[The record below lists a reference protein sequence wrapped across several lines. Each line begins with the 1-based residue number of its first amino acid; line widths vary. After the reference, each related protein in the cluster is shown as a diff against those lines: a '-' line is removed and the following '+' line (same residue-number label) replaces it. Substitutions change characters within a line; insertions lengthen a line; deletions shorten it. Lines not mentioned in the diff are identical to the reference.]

1 MKIDISELEME
12 ERTLGVPR
20 KFIHDADKEDVTPI
34 KEVKITTDISE
45 LELEERTVGVPRK
58 FVPDAQKEAVAAVKE
73 VNITTD
79 ISDLELEERTISSQ
93 RRFVLDAHMEKVTPL
108 DGRMFA
114 ASEQKKG
121 RPKEASQAKNSGC
134 CVALLIVGAS
144 VLLSVWSYPE
154 ASNPLESMSETPPR
168 ASLSACW
175 RNSRVLADELFYHFS
190 KCTHSLW

>member
-12 ERTLGVPR
+12 ERTIGVPR
-20 KFIHDADKEDVTPI
+20 KLIHDADKAEATPSR
-34 KEVKITTDISE
+34 EVKITTDISE

-58 FVPDAQKEAVAAVKE
+58 VVPDAHKEEVATVKEA
-73 VNITTD
+73 NITSD

-121 RPKEASQAKNSGC
+121 KPKGTSQTKNSGC
-134 CVALLIVGAS
+134 GLAFLIVGAS
-144 VLLSVWSYPE
+144 VLLSLWSI
-154 ASNPLESMSETPPR
+154 SSSI
-168 ASLSACW
+168 
-175 RNSRVLADELFYHFS
+175 
-190 KCTHSLW
+190 